1 MRSEFLKLESPAAGV
16 DTLSQA
22 DAGSGA
28 APGDAKV
35 GNRDM
40 VAKTAPATVVI
51 CCRLPARISAAEF
64 ADWTRLAE
72 RADAA
77 ISWVAGGDE
86 IEALGPAV
94 EAAGALGRIAL
105 EIDADTLSSRQSL
118 RAALATARRSAGG
131 IEAVVASV
139 APKIEARGL
148 LVAEGVRTLCTDRF
162 ESLARGSRR
171 PAPHG
176 WPCRSV
182 VWGLWEVCSAP
193 VAAGLFRRFLPWRGS
208 PLPAPG
214 LLSVVTLSANGTAT
228 SRDVRGRL
236 ERTLSLV
243 SRRRAKG
250 PVQVP
255 HLADIP
261 DLIARGGQGRA
272 GSVLRA
278 A

>member
-1 MRSEFLKLESPAAGV
+1 
-16 DTLSQA
+16 
-22 DAGSGA
+22 
-28 APGDAKV
+28 
-35 GNRDM
+35 M

-51 CCRLPARISAAEF
+51 CCRLPTRISAAEF

-77 ISWVAGGDE
+77 ISWVAGGDDVA
-86 IEALGPAV
+86 ALGPAV

-105 EIDADTLSSRQSL
+105 EVDAETLSSRPSL
-118 RAALATARRSAGG
+118 RAALATARRTVGTV
-131 IEAVVASV
+131 EAVVAAD
-139 APKIEARGL
+139 APSIDERGL
-148 LVAEGVRTLCTDRF
+148 LVAEGVRALCVERF
-162 ESLARGSRR
+162 ETVARGSRR

-193 VAAGLFRRFLPWRGS
+193 PAARLVSRILPWRTS

-214 LLSVVTLSANGTAT
+214 LLSVVTLSANGANA
-228 SRDVRGRL
+228 SRDIRSRL
-236 ERTLSLV
+236 ERVLGMV

-250 PVQVP
+250 PVQIP
-255 HLADIP
+255 HLADLP
-261 DLIARGGQGRA
+261 DLIAGGGQGRA

>member
-1 MRSEFLKLESPAAGV
+1 MG
-16 DTLSQA
+16 
-22 DAGSGA
+22 
-28 APGDAKV
+28 
-35 GNRDM
+35 
-40 VAKTAPATVVI
+40 AKTAPSTVVI

-77 ISWVAGGDE
+77 ISWVAAGDE
-86 IEALGPAV
+86 LAALGPAV

-105 EIDADTLSSRQSL
+105 EVDAAALSSRPSL
-118 RAALATARRSAGG
+118 RATLATARRTVGAV
-131 IEAVVASV
+131 EAVVATA
-139 APKIEARGL
+139 APQIEDRGL
-148 LVAEGVRTLCTDRF
+148 LVAEGVRTLCIDRF
-162 ESLARGSRR
+162 EPLARGSRR

-182 VWGLWEVCSAP
+182 VWGLWEVCSAQP
-193 VAAGLFRRFLPWRGS
+193 AAGVFSRMLPWRAS

-214 LLSVVTLSANGTAT
+214 LLSVVTLSATGTAA
-228 SRDVRGRL
+228 SREMRGRL
-236 ERTLSLV
+236 ERVLGMV
-243 SRRRAKG
+243 SKRRAKG

-261 DLIARGGQGRA
+261 DLIAGGGQGRA

>member
-1 MRSEFLKLESPAAGV
+1 MG
-16 DTLSQA
+16 
-22 DAGSGA
+22 
-28 APGDAKV
+28 
-35 GNRDM
+35 
-40 VAKTAPATVVI
+40 AKTAPATVVI

-64 ADWTRLAE
+64 ADWTRLAD

-77 ISWVAGGDE
+77 ISWVAVSDDL
-86 IEALGPAV
+86 EALGPAV

-118 RAALATARRSAGG
+118 RAALATARRSVGG
-131 IEAVVASV
+131 IEAIVASA

-148 LVAEGVRTLCTDRF
+148 LVAEGVRTLCTERF

-193 VAAGLFRRFLPWRGS
+193 AAAGLVSRILPWRTS

-214 LLSVVTLSANGTAT
+214 LLSVVTVSATGANA
-228 SRDVRGRL
+228 SRDIRSRL
-236 ERTLSLV
+236 ERVLGMV

-261 DLIARGGQGRA
+261 DLIAGGGQGRA